1 MNASPHP
8 PSHIL
13 VVDDTPDSLRLLVS
27 ILSEQGYKVRA
38 APSGKLALSAAQML
52 RPDLILLD
60 INMPEMDG
68 YEVCRQFKASPQTCQ
83 IPVIF
88 LSAWSDVFDKVK
100 AFAVGG
106 VDYITKP
113 FQVEETVA
121 RIQTHLTLCS
131 LQKAL
136 NQKNEALSQTLTQL
150 QQTQTQLI
158 QAEKMAAL
166 GQLVANVAHEINT
179 PLGAIRAS
187 ADIVSH
193 FLIQLQPL
201 IGLLHSLTPDQ
212 QQLFFTLLQQSIE
225 AVPQLTQFSSRQKR
239 QFKRVLIQALTARS
253 LDDADMIAD
262 TLVDIGLYDASDA
275 ILDQLTSAES
285 RQLLEMVYRLASLH
299 KSTHTIISATDRAS
313 RIVLALK
320 RYVYQEAS
328 GSKTETDVIEGIETA
343 LTLHLNQLRRGVEV
357 ERHYGEFPPILA
369 HPDELIQ
376 IWSNLISNALQGM
389 DYQGRLTIRVAPIAQ
404 QIRVEIQD
412 SGKGIPAELQA
423 KIFEPLFTTKP
434 KGEGSGLGL
443 SIVKKIVERH
453 AGSIQ
458 VESQPGQTVFA
469 VFLPVGLIADLSA
482 RYLVRATLS
491 TALGRWIASGMALV
505 PVQLKVR

>member
-1 MNASPHP
+1 MNASPESNPESDPESNPESSPP
-8 PSHIL
+8 PSMHIL

-38 APSGKLALSAAQML
+38 APSGKLALSAAQVL
-52 RPDLILLD
+52 PPDLILLD

-68 YEVCRQFKASPQTCQ
+68 YEVCRQFKASPQTAQ

-100 AFAVGG
+100 AFSVGG

-113 FQVEETVA
+113 FQIEETIA

-136 NQKNEALSQTLTQL
+136 NQKNETLSQTLTQL
-150 QQTQTQLI
+150 QQMQSQLI

-179 PLGAIRAS
+179 PLGAVRAS
-187 ADIVSH
+187 AEIVSS
-193 FLIQLQPL
+193 FLTQMEPL
-201 IGLLHSLTPDQ
+201 TRLLHSLSPDQ
-212 QQLFFTLLQQSIE
+212 QQLFFILLQRSIE
-225 AVPQLTQFSSRQKR
+225 AMPQLAQLSSREKR
-239 QFKRVLIQALTARS
+239 QFKRVLIQALEARS
-253 LDDADMIAD
+253 LSDADMIAD
-262 TLVDIGLYDASDA
+262 TLVDIGLYEADQ
-275 ILDQLTSAES
+275 IVLDQLALAES
-285 RQLLEMVYRLASLH
+285 RQLLEMVYQLASLH
-299 KSTHTIISATDRAS
+299 KSTRTIISATDRAS

-320 RYVYQEAS
+320 RYVHQEAS

-357 ERHYGEFPPILA
+357 VRHYGELPPILA

-376 IWSNLISNALQGM
+376 LWSNLISNALQGM
-389 DYQGRLTIRVAPIAQ
+389 DHRGRLIIRATQTAQ
-404 QIRVEIQD
+404 QLQIDIID
-412 SGKGIPAELQA
+412 SGKGIPANIQA
-423 KIFEPLFTTKP
+423 RIFEPLFTTKP

-453 AGSIQ
+453 AGLIQ
-458 VESQPGQTVFA
+458 VNSQPGETVFS
-469 VFLPVGLIADLSA
+469 VFLPVGAVAELKLLS
-482 RYLVRATLS
+482 
-491 TALGRWIASGMALV
+491 
-505 PVQLKVR
+505 